1 MFEYSNPHPNRWTAE
16 ILTTSWVSISS
27 MGEFQ
32 MIKKTVTTLGVVLLV
47 ASTVALSAAS
57 ATVFL
62 SPEN

>member
-16 ILTTSWVSISS
+16 IHTTSWVSISS

-32 MIKKTVTTLGVVLLV
+32 MIKKTVTTSGVVVLV
-47 ASTVALSAAS
+47 AGTAALPAAS

>member
-1 MFEYSNPHPNRWTAE
+1 MFEYSNLHPNRWTAE

-32 MIKKTVTTLGVVLLV
+32 MIKKTVTTLGVVVLV

>member
-32 MIKKTVTTLGVVLLV
+32 MIKKTVTTVGVVVLV
-47 ASTVALSAAS
+47 GRYRALSAAS

>member
-1 MFEYSNPHPNRWTAE
+1 MSEYSNPHPNRWTAE

-32 MIKKTVTTLGVVLLV
+32 MIKKTVTTLGVVVLV

>member
-1 MFEYSNPHPNRWTAE
+1 MFEYSTLHPNRWTAE

-32 MIKKTVTTLGVVLLV
+32 MIKKTVTTIGVVVLV
-47 ASTVALSAAS
+47 AGTAALAAAS

>member
-47 ASTVALSAAS
+47 ASTAALSAAS

>member
-32 MIKKTVTTLGVVLLV
+32 MIKKTVTTLGVVVLV

>member
-32 MIKKTVTTLGVVLLV
+32 MIKKTVTTVGVVVLV